1 MKKNINIIKK
11 CLCNEKTKIKSLS
24 FKKLPITDVFNNR
37 FVDKKVL
44 LRSKSKFC
52 EKCNHLFLGK
62 QISSKLIYNQKDYL
76 FISSKLFCN

>member
-37 FVDKKVL
+37 FVDKKEYYFDQKVN
-44 LRSKSKFC
+44 FC
-52 EKCNHLFLGK
+52 EKCNYLFL
-62 QISSKLIYNQKDYL
+62 
-76 FISSKLFCN
+76 